1 MTIKE
6 LIDNFGGKFGL
17 TIEDPDDYYLNARY
31 INGQPL
37 ENIWNNT
44 ESNPMLEVDSILGSL
59 EDQLWNNEA
68 KDDISNEDQKRT
80 VGESDSVEAKIDE

>member
-17 TIEDPDDYYLNARY
+17 TMEDPDDYYLNARY

-59 EDQLWNNEA
+59 EDELRREAQPNEEPII
-68 KDDISNEDQKRT
+68 KEQETDISLTSSE
-80 VGESDSVEAKIDE
+80 